1 MTAAPKPIV
10 AKTADND
17 EQQPWQW
24 SEAKWRAVAGKIR
37 PGRALRPKAWKG
49 GARVAVGI
57 SFDSDHES
65 GELRD
70 GGKSLGRMSMGHYGA
85 RAGIP
90 RIMKLLE
97 KHSVPASFFTP
108 AVVALLYPDEQKRAV
123 DGGHEVGIHGWI
135 HELNSILPGEIERDL
150 MLRSADTL
158 EKVTG
163 VRPVGIRTPSW
174 DFSPNTLAIIRE
186 MGLLYDSS
194 LMADDDAYELN
205 EDGKPT
211 GVVELPPEW
220 IRDDAVY
227 FNMHR
232 FTGLRPYTPPS
243 AVLEIFTKEFD
254 VAYEEGGMYILTMHP
269 HIIGHRSRLTLLDE
283 LIQHMK
289 TKTGVWFATHA
300 DIAKYAKENAA

>member
-1 MTAAPKPIV
+1 MTAAPEPVV

-17 EQQPWQW
+17 DQQPWQW

-37 PGRALRPKAWKG
+37 PGRALRPKTWKG

-108 AVVALLYPDEQKRAV
+108 AVVALLYPDEKKRAV

-186 MGLLYDSS
+186 MGLYYDSS

-227 FNMHR
+227 FNMIR
-232 FTGLRPYTPPS
+232 FAGVRPHTAP
-243 AVLEIFTKEFD
+243 ADVFD
-254 VAYEEGGMYILTMHP
+254 LVRRELQGAHAEGGIFQLTMHP
-269 HIIGHRSRLTLLDE
+269 HISGYRSRIWILDE
-283 LIQHMK
+283 LIKHAK
-289 TKTGVWFATHA
+289 GLGHVWFATHA
-300 DIAKYAKENAA
+300 EIVRHAKAHG

>member
-1 MTAAPKPIV
+1 MTAAKPLV
-10 AKTADND
+10 AKTADAED
-17 EQQPWQW
+17 LPPWQW
-24 SEAKWRAVAGKIR
+24 PEARWRAVAGKIR
-37 PGRALRPKAWKG
+37 PGRALKPKAWKD

-70 GGKSLGRMSMGHYGA
+70 GGKSLGRMSMGQYGA

-90 RIMKLLE
+90 RIMRLLE
-97 KHSVPASFFTP
+97 KHAVPASFFTP
-108 AVVALLYPDEQKRAV
+108 AVVALLYPEEQRRAV
-123 DGGHEVGIHGWI
+123 AEGHEVGIHGWI
-135 HELNSILPGEIERDL
+135 HELNSVLPGEAERDL
-150 MLRSADTL
+150 MFRSCDTL

-174 DFSPNTLAIIRE
+174 DFSPNTLQIIRDL
-186 MGLLYDSS
+186 GLLYDSS
-194 LMADDDAYELN
+194 LMADDDAYELV

-243 AVLEIFTKEFD
+243 AVLEIFTREFD
-254 VAYEEGGMYILTMHP
+254 VAYEEGGLYILTMHP

-283 LIQHMK
+283 LIRHMK
-289 TKTGVWFATHA
+289 TKKGVWFATHA
-300 DIAKYAKENAA
+300 DIAKFAKENG

>member
-1 MTAAPKPIV
+1 MTAAKPLV

-37 PGRALRPKAWKG
+37 PGRALKPKTWKG

-70 GGKSLGRMSMGHYGA
+70 GGKSLGRMSMGQYGA

-174 DFSPNTLAIIRE
+174 DFSPSTLAIIRE

-289 TKTGVWFATHA
+289 SKKGVWFATHA

>member
-1 MTAAPKPIV
+1 MTAAKPIV
-10 AKTADND
+10 AKTAETDD
-17 EQQPWQW
+17 LPPWQW
-24 SEAKWRAVAGKIR
+24 PEARWRAVSGKIR
-37 PGRALRPKAWKG
+37 PGRALKPKAWKD

-70 GGKSLGRMSMGHYGA
+70 GGKSLGRMSMGQYGA

-123 DGGHEVGIHGWI
+123 DAGHEVGIHGWI
-135 HELNSILPGEIERDL
+135 HELNSVLPGEIERDL
-150 MLRSADTL
+150 LFRSCDTL
-158 EKVTG
+158 EKITG

-186 MGLLYDSS
+186 LGLLYDSS

-254 VAYEEGGMYILTMHP
+254 QAYEESGLYILTMHP

-283 LIQHMK
+283 LIRHMK
-289 TKTGVWFATHA
+289 TKKGVWFATHA
-300 DIAKYAKENAA
+300 DIAKFAKENS